1 MAANHLVFLVL
12 DSCRHDSFVR
22 AKTPN
27 IDRLGNVEQRFS
39 FASWTAPSHFTFLMG
54 QVPHTSPRH
63 VFASEVYKAQFA
75 EWVARLGIAD
85 LSFKTFIPE
94 LCLAGVL
101 KKHHY
106 HTAARVS
113 MPVLNPYSGLT
124 RGFDDYKLMSNHN
137 DFAGMVR
144 EIDFSKSDRCFRF
157 FNLGETHYPYMLDD
171 ASLPKISGLH
181 GVARDMDQVMA
192 AGKVVAHS
200 GDNPAEEPAFFPAET
215 MRDLHDQQVRCVEY
229 VDGLVGALYEKAP
242 SNTHFII
249 TADHGELFGE
259 DGFFGHGP
267 VMHRKVFEVFFVEGR
282 KP

>member
-1 MAANHLVFLVL
+1 MPANHLVFLVL
-12 DSCRHDSFVR
+12 DSCRFDSFVR
-22 AKTPN
+22 ARTPN
-27 IDRLGNVEQRFS
+27 IDRLGEAQQRFS
-39 FASWTAPSHFTFLMG
+39 FASWTAPSHFTYLMG
-54 QVPHTSPRH
+54 QVPHTSPKH

-75 EWVARLGIAD
+75 EWVDRLGISD

-124 RGFDDYKLMSNHN
+124 RGFDDYKLMGNHN

-144 EIDFSKSDRCFRF
+144 DVDFSKSDRCFRF
-157 FNLGETHYPYMLDD
+157 FNLGETHYPYMLDG

-181 GVARDMDQVMA
+181 GVARDMDKVISDKAMAHTGDGPEQV
-192 AGKVVAHS
+192 
-200 GDNPAEEPAFFPAET
+200 PEFFAAET

-242 SNTHFII
+242 ANTHFIV

-267 VMHRKVFEVFFVEGR
+267 VMHRKVFEVPFVEGR